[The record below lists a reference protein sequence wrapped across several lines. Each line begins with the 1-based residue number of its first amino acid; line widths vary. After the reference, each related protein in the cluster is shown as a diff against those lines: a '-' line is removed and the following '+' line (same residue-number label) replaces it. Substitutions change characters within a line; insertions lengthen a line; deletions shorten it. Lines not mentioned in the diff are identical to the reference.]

1 MNFQDIIDLYNNNDA
16 DSWIRVKREI
26 HEVIQVFE
34 LKIES
39 AHRHQESQS
48 DIRIKSLKKSHID
61 NLYHSLS
68 LLKLIKSDVTNSEKI
83 SKLAYFKQPN
93 KPKNE
98 KPTQGKL
105 F

>member
-1 MNFQDIIDLYNNNDA
+1 MNFHDIIDLYNNNDA
-16 DSWIRVKREI
+16 DSWLIVKREI
-26 HEVIQVFE
+26 PIVIQIFE
-34 LKIES
+34 LRIES
-39 AHRHQESQS
+39 AHRHQEIQS
-48 DIRIKSLKKSHID
+48 DIRLKSLKKSHID
-61 NLYHSLS
+61 NLRHSLS
-68 LLKLIKSDVTNSEKI
+68 LLKLIKSDVTNNEKL